1 MALIAS
7 ILLAWLVLTLVL
19 IARRAGVLRALW
31 HEPMLVRPVVIV
43 ESDDWGPGPARD
55 AAVLAR
61 VAERLAQ
68 IRDADGHPAVMT
80 LGVVLGKP
88 DGAVIL
94 ADGCRHYH
102 RDTLAEPRHA
112 ALVEAM
118 RAGCAAGVFALQRHG
133 LEHCW
138 PESLLV
144 RARDDDT
151 LRQWL
156 ADPEARSE
164 ALPSPLQS
172 RWVDAAKLPS
182 TPHAPQAVLEAAA
195 QEREVFAS
203 VFGAA
208 PAVAVPNT
216 FVWNDDTEHAWA
228 ATGVR
233 WVVTCGRQYT
243 GRAADGGLG
252 RALRQIRN
260 GEAGRDGLRYVV
272 RDVYFEPIRGH
283 RAEAV
288 WEAVAQRSALGRPSL
303 LETHRESFID
313 PAAGEA
319 TLAELDRALRGV
331 LARHPDVRFMSTEA
345 LCERFM
351 DRCNPLHVQSL
362 AARCAIFLRRL
373 HAEPGL
379 SRSLKLCGLYFVL
392 PLASR
397 LLTAVKP
404 SVVDVQARC

>member
-19 IARRAGVLRALW
+19 LARRAGVLGALW
-31 HEPMLVRPVVIV
+31 HEPMLARPVVIV

-55 AAVLAR
+55 AVVLAR

-88 DGAVIL
+88 DGAAIL
-94 ADGCRHYH
+94 ADGCSHYH

-138 PESLLV
+138 PESLLA

-151 LRQWL
+151 LRKWL

-172 RWVDAAKLPS
+172 RWVDAASLPS

-195 QEREVFAS
+195 QEREVFES

-233 WVVTCGRQYT
+233 WVVTCGRQYI

-252 RALRQIRN
+252 PALQQIRN

-283 RAEAV
+283 QAEAV
-288 WEAVAQRSALGRPSL
+288 WQAVAQRSALGRPSL

-313 PAAGEA
+313 PAAGET

-345 LCERFM
+345 LCECFM

-362 AARCAIFLRRL
+362 TARCAIFLRRL

-404 SVVDVQARC
+404 SVVDVQGQC